1 MYPLARTASKI
12 VNGILAVQPGEIVT
26 IACDTEVAEG
36 VTEALAAMIVA
47 AGGRPVVVRDLA
59 REIGGQEPSKPLAA
73 ALLAGD
79 AAILQSKYALVH
91 TNAFR
96 AAFAAGVRIVELW
109 GVTEEMMLNG
119 GLVGDFAEIE
129 RLTNALGAR
138 LSQTKTAT
146 FTTPSGTD
154 LTISVVER
162 PVVELG
168 AAKVTAGTFT
178 SLPGG
183 EVAISPVEGSAEGV
197 LVDPFVLER
206 VELGYRKEPLRIEVR
221 GGKVVNVSGG
231 REAAALDA
239 LLERM
244 GETSRNIAEFAIGTN
259 AWCRPFESLREAKKS
274 LGTAH
279 VALGDNKSLGGNVD
293 SPMHMDMIFEHPTV
307 KFDGALVM
315 DNGALLIDR

>member
-1 MYPLARTASKI
+1 MYPLARTASTI
-12 VNGILAVQPGEIVT
+12 VNQVLAVQPGETVT
-26 IACDTEVAEG
+26 IACDTESSEG
-36 VTEALAAMIVA
+36 VTEALAAMVVA
-47 AGGRPVVVRDLA
+47 AGARPVVARDLA
-59 REIGGQEPSKPLAA
+59 REIGGQEPSNPLAA
-73 ALLAGD
+73 ALLHSH

-96 AAFAAGVRIVELW
+96 AAFEAGVRMVELW
-109 GVTEEMMLNG
+109 GVTEEMMLAG

-129 RLTNALGAR
+129 RVTQALATLLKNA
-138 LSQTKTAT
+138 KTAT
-146 FTTPSGTD
+146 FSTPNGTS
-154 LTISVVER
+154 LTVSVIGR

-168 AAKVTAGTFT
+168 AAQVRAGTFT

-197 LVDPFVLER
+197 LVDPLALER

-221 GGKVVNVSGG
+221 EGKAIRITGG
-231 REAAALDA
+231 REAEALDA

-244 GETSRNIAEFAIGTN
+244 GATARNIAEFAIGTN
-259 AWCRPFESLREAKKS
+259 AWCRPYVSLREAKKT

-279 VALGDNKSLGGNVD
+279 VALGDNMSLGGQVD

-307 KFDGALVM
+307 RFDDTLVIDDGVLALPS
-315 DNGALLIDR
+315 

>member
-1 MYPLARTASKI
+1 MYALARTASNI
-12 VNGILAVQPGEIVT
+12 VNGILAIQPGETVT
-26 IACDTEVAEG
+26 IACDTETPESI
-36 VTEALAAMIVA
+36 TELLATMIVA
-47 AGGRPVVVRDLA
+47 AGARPIVVRDVA

-73 ALLAGD
+73 ALAASD

-96 AAFAAGVRIVELW
+96 TAFEAGARMVELW
-109 GVTEEMMLNG
+109 GVTEEMMLHG

-129 RLTNALGAR
+129 RVTHAIAGALK
-138 LSQTKTAT
+138 SVTTIS
-146 FTTPSGTD
+146 FTTAVGTD
-154 LTISVVER
+154 LTVSVADR
-162 PVVELG
+162 PVIELG
-168 AAKVTAGTFT
+168 AASVKRGTFT

-221 GGKVVNVSGG
+221 GGKAVAVSGG
-231 REAAALDA
+231 KEARALDA

-244 GETSRNIAEFAIGTN
+244 GETARNIAEFAVGSN
-259 AWCRPFESLREAKKS
+259 AWCRPYESLREAKKT

-279 VALGDNKSLGGNVD
+279 VALGDNMSLGGHVD

-307 KFDGALVM
+307 RFGDTLVM
-315 DNGALLIDR
+315 EDGKLVLPH